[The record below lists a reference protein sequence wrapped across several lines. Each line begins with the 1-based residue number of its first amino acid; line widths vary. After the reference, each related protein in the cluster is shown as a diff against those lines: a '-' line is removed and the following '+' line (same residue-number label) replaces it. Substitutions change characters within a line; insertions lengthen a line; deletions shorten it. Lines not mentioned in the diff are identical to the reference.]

1 MSYSRYVWS
10 CACVFVRAAGWV
22 RVAFILVHFLSA
34 SFARRIV
41 HERLGE
47 LEVLLWSVELSCTWP
62 CNGRLEGLV
71 G

>member
-1 MSYSRYVWS
+1 V
-10 CACVFVRAAGWV
+10 CVRLRARSKQGARGI
-22 RVAFILVHFLSA
+22 ILVHFLSA